1 MLFEA
6 RGENK
11 TKDKQLL
18 GSAPPVNTHPQLHAD
33 DHSRQTA
40 AKMMA
45 HMRLA
50 LMLMPVIL
58 LAPSTKAADLSTP
71 PTSTSTERSLSP
83 PPRSWR
89 STSPPESTLRSRPK
103 QLSRSVEPA
112 NPTRLSRTH
121 SGETCPEQS
130 KEEFLFYSEILPQRW
145 YDLRKGEGHAT
156 YCVEIQASRPAFT
169 RSKQGSKH

>member
-1 MLFEA
+1 MLTSKKYAFWKPYREQ
-6 RGENK
+6 K
-11 TKDKQLL
+11 TNT
-18 GSAPPVNTHPQLHAD
+18 PPELHAD
-33 DHSRQTA
+33 DRSSQTA

-50 LMLMPVIL
+50 LMMMPVFL
-58 LAPSTKAADLSTP
+58 LAPSTNAEALSP
-71 PTSTSTERSLSP
+71 PATSTSTQRSLSP
-83 PPRSWR
+83 PIRSWR

-121 SGETCPEQS
+121 SEETCPEQS
-130 KEEFLFYSEILPQRW
+130 QADLLFYSEILPQRW

-169 RSKQGSKH
+169 RSKQGSNQ